1 MRWVRR
7 EPQTSAMNQLNVSL
21 QHSIVTLSA
30 QGWSARKVARE
41 LGLNRETVGR
51 YLRLAADAA
60 KPAIPPIGSPD
71 SKDPKPA
78 ISPPGSEAAVGPKP
92 AILPIGS
99 KSGRTSQCTPLQEVI
114 QRGLEAGL
122 SAQRIYQDLVIEHR
136 FTASYDSVK
145 RFVRSLEHKTE
156 IPFRRMECAPG
167 HELQVDFGQGA
178 WILVEGKRR
187 RSHLFRGV
195 LSQSRKGYTEA
206 TSRQSTEHFIRC
218 LENAFRSF
226 GGVPATV
233 VIDNLKAGVI
243 DPDLYDPRLN
253 PKLDEFAQHYGTVIL
268 PTRPAMPRHKGKV
281 EAGVKYAQNNAIKG
295 RSFGSLAEQNDHL
308 RHWEKTVA
316 DTRIH
321 GTIRQ
326 QVGKLFETVE
336 KALLKPLPARL
347 FPVFEEARRSVHRDG
362 YVEFRRAYYS
372 VPPEYVGRQVWVR
385 QELRLL
391 RVYNQRREQIAL
403 HTLTEPGKFTTDPLH
418 LHSTKRHII
427 ERGVDYLLDR
437 CRLIGP
443 MSGCWAEAMH
453 QARGPQGL
461 RVMQGFLQM
470 AEKHPT
476 AALEKAA
483 GIATHHGAWRLRDL
497 KQLLDQPTNVTQLDF
512 LETHPVIRSLEVYRL
527 LAREE
532 FHPNHPIA

>member
-1 MRWVRR
+1 VLRWVRR
-7 EPQTSAMNQLNVSL
+7 ELQTSAMNQLNVSL

-78 ISPPGSEAAVGPKP
+78 ISPHGSEAAVGPKP
-92 AILPIGS
+92 AILPVGS

-122 SAQRIYQDLVIEHR
+122 SAQRIYQDLVTEHR
-136 FTASYDSVK
+136 FTGSYDSVK
-145 RFVRSLEHKTE
+145 RFVRSLEQATE

-195 LSQSRKGYTEA
+195 LGHSRKGYTEA
-206 TSRQSTEHFIRC
+206 TPRQSTEHFIRY

-253 PKLDEFAQHYGTVIL
+253 PKLEELAQHYGTVIL
-268 PTRPAMPRHKGKV
+268 PTRPAMPRHKAKI
-281 EAGVKYAQNNAIKG
+281 EAGVEYAQNNAIKG
-295 RSFGSLAEQNDHL
+295 RSFGSLAEQNEHL
-308 RHWEKTVA
+308 LQWERTVA

-336 KALLKPLPARL
+336 KPLLRPLPSGL
-347 FPVFEEARRSVHRDG
+347 FPVFEEARRCVHRDAILAKPWHLCG
-362 YVEFRRAYYS
+362 EVPRVTLTLKLQDELIDLGLVASAATSDVMHPQQSSGSNRIWNHGVHRTLTPQQLSKRILRCHRRS
-372 VPPEYVGRQVWVR
+372 SSCGRQAPR
-385 QELRLL
+385 FPLE
-391 RVYNQRREQIAL
+391 IARNPFAFPPSGSPP
-403 HTLTEPGKFTTDPLH
+403 TSAITIEPPLW
-418 LHSTKRHII
+418 L
-427 ERGVDYLLDR
+427 
-437 CRLIGP
+437 
-443 MSGCWAEAMH
+443 
-453 QARGPQGL
+453 
-461 RVMQGFLQM
+461 
-470 AEKHPT
+470 
-476 AALEKAA
+476 
-483 GIATHHGAWRLRDL
+483 
-497 KQLLDQPTNVTQLDF
+497 
-512 LETHPVIRSLEVYRL
+512 IRSPGTYRQQQRLAIASELLESTIEM
-527 LAREE
+527 AR
-532 FHPNHPIA
+532 